1 MSVGNPVRM
10 GLVANLARPGGNL
23 TGFSNLIGELV
34 SKRLDLVPRAGVKC
48 PAGEPNQ
55 PLAQDLLGNAQEAAR
70 AKGMEFRI
78 LKAGTESKIDAAF
91 ASFVEL
97 CADALV
103 VAGHA
108 FFANRREQL
117 WRWHHAIPCRRSMG
131 GPTSR
136 PPAV

>member
-34 SKRLDLVPRAGVKC
+34 SKRLDLLVELVPRAGVN
-48 PAGEPNQ
+48 ALLANRTN
-55 PLAQDLLGNAQEAAR
+55 PLPRISFETRRKRRAQAVQ
-70 AKGMEFRI
+70 FRI

-97 CADALV
+97 RADALV
-103 VAGHA
+103 VAGDA
-108 FFANRREQL
+108 FFANRRE
-117 WRWHHAIPCRRSMG
+117 
-131 GPTSR
+131 
-136 PPAV
+136 

>member
-1 MSVGNPVRM
+1 V
-10 GLVANLARPGGNL
+10 
-23 TGFSNLIGELV
+23 
-34 SKRLDLVPRAGVKC
+34 
-48 PAGEPNQ
+48 
-55 PLAQDLLGNAQEAAR
+55 
-70 AKGMEFRI
+70 EFRI

-117 WRWHHAIPCRRSMG
+117 WRWHHAIPCRRSIG